1 VIVGDDHDS
10 NTRFG
15 DVHLVGPDVAATV
28 VMVNGL
34 LRELGIPLSAEI
46 AAPLYAGLSSDTGS
60 FTYRVTSPA
69 AHKFAVRLL
78 RTGFRYDLLARALWD
93 THPAGYLRLLG
104 LMLSRL
110 ALEPEA
116 AGGRRLAWTYGT
128 AEEVSS
134 FGVPLEGT
142 GGAVADM
149 VQTVEEAEVA
159 AVCTSD
165 GDGTVRVSVRSG
177 DHVDV
182 SEVAEGLGGGG
193 HRFAAGLTETMAL
206 ARKALAA
213 WADRHMLER
222 PGAWRPATGQ

>member
-1 VIVGDDHDS
+1 
-10 NTRFG
+10 
-15 DVHLVGPDVAATV
+15 
-28 VMVNGL
+28 M
-34 LRELGIPLSAEI
+34 
-46 AAPLYAGLSSDTGS
+46 
-60 FTYRVTSPA
+60 
-69 AHKFAVRLL
+69 
-78 RTGFRYDLLARALWD
+78 D

-116 AGGRRLAWTYGT
+116 AGGPRLAWTYGT

-159 AVCTSD
+159 AVCTSG